1 MSPGATPYNKDYVTY
16 FLKEQKRGY
25 CAHFATAA
33 TLLLRSYGI
42 PARYVEGYVIDQSN
56 ISESGKIADYAYND
70 FFSGENPIENSQ
82 VISVEIPDG
91 NAHAWT
97 EVYIENFGWIPV
109 DMTPPSTEKEEVSY
123 SEFLSA
129 LQGLFSGNMQNQTNQ
144 TDYAGNDYSDL
155 FNSVQIGNSPV
166 FIWFLVIIILIL
178 SIPAL
183 LAGIRIFTAYR
194 KRRREYRQG
203 IYDSSIIFEYLRMKN
218 KVEKRMGKDDKETT
232 FRLSK
237 GSSAKKNVQKTSIRL
252 PEELCDRLLEYIQVH
267 QQNKKVRQM
276 EQFLQKQNTSINELF
291 SLTQKCIYSGTPIMK
306 EDADILIQFYRVAY
320 KMVS

>member
-1 MSPGATPYNKDYVTY
+1 M
-16 FLKEQKRGY
+16 KEQKRGY

-56 ISESGKIADYAYND
+56 ISESGRIAEYEYND
-70 FFSGENPIENSQ
+70 FFSGENPIENSH

-129 LQGLFSGNMQNQTNQ
+129 LQGLFSGNMESQTNQ
-144 TDYAGNDYSDL
+144 TDYTGNDYSDL

-178 SIPAL
+178 SVPAL
-183 LAGIRIFTAYR
+183 LKGIRVFTAYR
-194 KRRREYRQG
+194 KRRRDYRHGIYVSSILFEYRRLK
-203 IYDSSIIFEYLRMKN
+203 Y
-218 KVEKRMGKDDKETT
+218 KVEKRSKKDGKKATINLPEEPC
-232 FRLSK
+232 
-237 GSSAKKNVQKTSIRL
+237 AKKAVQNTSIHL
-252 PEELCDRLLEYIQVH
+252 PEELCDRLLEYMYVY

-291 SLTQKCIYSGTPIMK
+291 SLTQKCIFSGAPITK
-306 EDADILIQFYRVAY
+306 KDADSLIQFYRVAY